1 MNLFN
6 QHTYSLLDVLIWR
19 RISQYVILW
28 AIGGAVI
35 DLFMC
40 LGRDSLWTQIAG
52 INISIIVVTF
62 AAVFLVL
69 PIDFFEVGWLMLII
83 VIARFGMGLVT
94 SFLVTRPLQILAE
107 ATQSIGEQDL
117 SERVLVKGHGR
128 FVR

>member
-1 MNLFN
+1 M
-6 QHTYSLLDVLIWR
+6 
-19 RISQYVILW
+19 
-28 AIGGAVI
+28 G
-35 DLFMC
+35 

-83 VIARFGMGLVT
+83 VIAGFGMGLVT